1 MHSITNRQT
10 DGQQDNALIADH
22 IVQQYDRLKINYGQL
37 VDFKMAIAIS
47 SHVKNLFVSAVRP
60 LVTDVNDLC

>member
-1 MHSITNRQT
+1 
-10 DGQQDNALIADH
+10 
-22 IVQQYDRLKINYGQL
+22 
-37 VDFKMAIAIS
+37 MAIAIS

>member
-1 MHSITNRQT
+1 
-10 DGQQDNALIADH
+10 
-22 IVQQYDRLKINYGQL
+22 